1 MDRLREF
8 LAEVK
13 KHDWSTGQFLGLLN
27 LLIGRRITAAD
38 GTEISAGVTW
48 RVLAAYFKQVRWDKE
63 AIRDLGLD
71 PASLPPRDRAKYWFA
86 AISQANVDSAEATW
100 AGDKLAERLIAQG
113 YKIGPAPYIKG

>member
-48 RVLAAYFKQVRWDKE
+48 RVLAAYFRQVRWDKK
-63 AIRDLGLD
+63 AVRDLGLD

-86 AISQANVDSAEATW
+86 AISQANVDSAEATR

-113 YKIGPAPYIKG
+113 YKIGPAPHIKG